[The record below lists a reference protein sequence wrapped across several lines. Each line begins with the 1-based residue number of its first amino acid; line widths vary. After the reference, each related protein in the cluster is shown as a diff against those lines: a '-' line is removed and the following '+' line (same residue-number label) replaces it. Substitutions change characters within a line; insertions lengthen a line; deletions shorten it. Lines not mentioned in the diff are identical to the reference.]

1 MSALLERNPPT
12 RFMQAAYAVFFAMAL
27 VAAAE
32 AHAFCWLYCIH
43 GDQMA
48 FAGDICSSRISH

>member
-1 MSALLERNPPT
+1 MSVLLELNPSGRLT
-12 RFMQAAYAVFFAMAL
+12 QAAYAAVVAMAL
-27 VAAAE
+27 FAAAE

>member
-1 MSALLERNPPT
+1 MSAFVELTPSGRLI
-12 RFMQAAYAVFFAMAL
+12 QVVYAAAVAMAL
-27 VAAAE
+27 FAAAE

-48 FAGDICSSRISH
+48 FASDICSSRISR